1 MIVEEQINIGKITP
15 IAFSVKEVPQAIEK
29 KYLHMNKKV
38 QALKYLT
45 SDFFAAMLAWVLFFA
60 YRKYFFEWNPDLI
73 GSLIYNKT
81 FYLGSLCIPVCWCIV
96 YYLQGSYD
104 LPFRRSRLNEM
115 VQTFYTTMVG
125 VLLLFFVLLLDDEIK
140 SYRNYYKSF
149 AVLFSLQFLLT
160 AIPRLVL
167 STITNS
173 RIHQRLMGFN
183 TLLIGSNENAWKTY
197 NEIEAHK
204 KGNGNLFKGF
214 LHIDNRNGFSEK
226 LLLQVPHLGEL
237 SDLVRVIKKHKIE
250 EIIIALESSEHN
262 AIQHILNDTLDLE
275 VKVKLIP
282 DVYDIL
288 SGSVR
293 FTSVIHAPLIEI
305 SREVMPRWQLN
316 AKRIFDICFS
326 LFVIIGFSWF
336 YLLLCL
342 LVKATSKGPVIFSQ
356 ERLGL
361 HGKPFKIYKF
371 RSMYTDAEKN
381 GPALSS
387 EHDPRITRFGL
398 FLRKTRLDEFPQFF
412 NVFFGHMSI
421 VGPRP
426 ERQHFVNLIVEKAPH
441 YKYLHR
447 VRPGITSWGQVKFG
461 YAENVDEMIERLK
474 YDLLYTENMSIMV
487 DIKIIIYTLLIV
499 VQGRGK

>member
-1 MIVEEQINIGKITP
+1 MNQKLQ
-15 IAFSVKEVPQAIEK
+15 AF
-29 KYLHMNKKV
+29 KYF
-38 QALKYLT
+38 A
-45 SDFFAAMLAWVLFFA
+45 SDFLAAMLAWVLFFA
-60 YRKYFFEWNPDLI
+60 YRKYFLEHDPDWI
-73 GSLIYNKT
+73 NNLIYNKK
-81 FYLGSLCIPVCWCIV
+81 FYLGSLCLPVCWCIV
-96 YYLQGSYD
+96 YYLQGTYN

-115 VQTFYTTMVG
+115 VQTFLTSLVG
-125 VLLLFFVLLLDDEIK
+125 VLILFFVLLLDDEINTYK
-140 SYRNYYKSF
+140 NYYKTF
-149 AVLFSLQFLLT
+149 AVLLTLQFVFT
-160 AIPRLVL
+160 AFPRFVL
-167 STITNS
+167 SSITNN
-173 RIHQRLMGFN
+173 RIHKRLMGFN

-197 NEIEAHK
+197 NEIENLK
-204 KGNGNLFKGF
+204 IGNGNIFKGF
-214 LHIDNRNGFSEK
+214 IHIDERNGFSEK
-226 LLLQVPHLGEL
+226 LLERVPHLGEL
-237 SDLVRVIKKHKIE
+237 SDLARVIKEKRIE

-288 SGSVR
+288 SGSVK
-293 FTSVIHAPLIEI
+293 FTSVLLAPLIEI
-305 SREVMPRWQLN
+305 NREVVPRWQIN

-326 LFVIIGFSWF
+326 FFVIVVFSWF
-336 YLLLCL
+336 YLLLSL
-342 LVKATSKGPVIFSQ
+342 LVKLTSKGPVIFSQ

-371 RSMYTDAEKN
+371 RSMFIDAEKH

-387 EHDPRITRFGL
+387 ENDPRITPFGL

-426 ERQHFVNLIVEKAPH
+426 ERKFFVDQIVQKAPH
-441 YKYLHR
+441 YKHLHR

-474 YDLLYTENMSIMV
+474 YDLLYTENMSLMV

-499 VQGRGK
+499 IQGRGK